1 MTNAELEEHM
11 RKLEK
16 RIMTLEM
23 DLAQTKV
30 NVEMD
35 LAQMKANARP
45 AGYTKGLTMTDLD
58 ERVRLLECSLDEDGI
73 RRKYSFERW

>member
-1 MTNAELEEHM
+1 MTNAELEERM

-23 DLAQTKV
+23 DLAQMKV
-30 NVEMD
+30 
-35 LAQMKANARP
+35 NARP

-58 ERVRLLECSLDEDGI
+58 ERIRLLECSLDEDGI
-73 RRKYSFERW
+73 CRKYSFERW